1 MKAFVINLDKDTKRL
16 SQFHESFKDS
26 SYDIERISGIYGEN
40 VSNDNLTSTCKYLC
54 TNGMKGC
61 SASHRFVWNKII
73 NDKIKT
79 AIIFEDDAYP
89 MYDDYEKKVNQIVNE
104 VPSNFDIINLT
115 NNGGHTNLNMF
126 LTLIFKMLG
135 LYNNKHKLISKNI
148 CIPEFTTT
156 TSAYIISNTGA
167 KKLLRLLPKIVGHID
182 SSMYTQYKF
191 LNVYAIRHN
200 IFTQKF
206 EDSNNFNNQ
215 LSFLIPK
222 FEITNGFKLDQYLL
236 TNNFQ
241 LFDKPVSTFS
251 IILLILF
258 LLVHSIISK
267 DWRIFVYGSMI
278 ILFIYVSLLRITLV
292 P

>member
-1 MKAFVINLDKDTKRL
+1 
-16 SQFHESFKDS
+16 
-26 SYDIERISGIYGEN
+26 
-40 VSNDNLTSTCKYLC
+40 
-54 TNGMKGC
+54 
-61 SASHRFVWNKII
+61 
-73 NDKIKT
+73 
-79 AIIFEDDAYP
+79 
-89 MYDDYEKKVNQIVNE
+89 
-104 VPSNFDIINLT
+104 
-115 NNGGHTNLNMF
+115 
-126 LTLIFKMLG
+126 
-135 LYNNKHKLISKNI
+135 
-148 CIPEFTTT
+148 
-156 TSAYIISNTGA
+156 
-167 KKLLRLLPKIVGHID
+167 LRLLPKIVGHID

-191 LNVYAIRHN
+191 LNIYAIRHN